1 MRNALKNSN
10 RKQKNVAVQISK
22 LILSAAVLTAS
33 VTAFAADE
41 TSAPAA
47 KPTESGGLMKDFDS
61 LGGNDV
67 LLDKAR
73 ALNPDST
80 ISIVQD
86 RIVNRRKRIE
96 LSPEIAGVFGGDA
109 YNSTT
114 MYGINAHYHFTP
126 RWSVGVKYLYDTNKL
141 TKEGQ
146 YLIDDTSVNGSGVIP
161 DIDYPKSELMALVN
175 WYPIYGKMNLYDLG
189 VAHFDFYLL
198 GGAGQ
203 IQLDSGSTSTFTAGG
218 GLGIWWSKH
227 LTTRAE
233 LRYQTY
239 EAQRFTGST
248 RMNLTVAGLQIGYM
262 L

>member
-1 MRNALKNSN
+1 M
-10 RKQKNVAVQISK
+10 K
-22 LILSAAVLTAS
+22 LAIKTSAAMTKLLLSAVALSVSVAAS
-33 VTAFAADE
+33 ASDE
-41 TSAPAA
+41 TTQASTPAA
-47 KPTESGGLMKDFDS
+47 QKESGGLLKDFDT

-86 RIVNRRKRIE
+86 RVVSRRKRVE
-96 LSPEIAGVFGGDA
+96 LSPEVAGVFGGDA

-146 YLIDDTSVNGSGVIP
+146 FLIDDTSVTGTGVIP
-161 DIDYPKSELMALVN
+161 QIDYPKSELMALVN

-189 VAHFDFYLL
+189 VAHFDIYLL

-203 IQLDSGSTSTFTAGG
+203 VQLNSGGTSTYTAGG
-218 GLGIWWSKH
+218 GLGVWWSKH

-239 EAQRFTGST
+239 EAQRYTGAV